1 MTKSR
6 GIIRKRKQW
15 SAEEAALLKAL
26 YPCTR
31 CEALATLFNCQKNQV
46 YTMAKILGVAK
57 SQWFKD
63 SPMASR
69 LRRGDNLGW
78 EYRYKKGNIP
88 ANKGVK
94 GLPVHPNSV
103 ATQFK
108 KGRQPQNTMPI
119 GAYRYDASN
128 VLQRKVSNAK
138 GSNSKRWRSVHELV
152 WIEHNGPVPEKH
164 FCVFK
169 PGMWTNK
176 LEEITIDRIDCIDLA
191 ENMRRN
197 SFHRYGKEVAQ
208 LYQLSAQITRQ
219 INKRSNT

>member
-6 GIIRKRKQW
+6 GILRKRKQW
-15 SAEEAALLKAL
+15 TADELALLKAL

-31 CEALATLFNCQKNQV
+31 CEALTKLFDCQKHQV
-46 YTMAKILGVAK
+46 YKIAKSFGIHK

-63 SPMASR
+63 SPMASK
-69 LRRGDNLGW
+69 LRAGYNLGW
-78 EYRYKKGNIP
+78 EYRYKKGNVP

-94 GLPVHPNSV
+94 GMPMHPNQI

-108 KGRQPQNTMPI
+108 KGKQPINTMPI
-119 GAYRYDASN
+119 GSYRYDGAN
-128 VLQRKVSNAK
+128 VLQKKISNDK
-138 GSNSKRWRSVHELV
+138 GNNSKRWRSVHELV
-152 WIEHNGPVPEKH
+152 WIEHNGPIPEKH

-197 SFHRYGKEVAQ
+197 SLHRYGKEVAH

-219 INKRSNT
+219 INKRSRT

>member
-6 GIIRKRKQW
+6 GILRKRKQW
-15 SAEEAALLKAL
+15 TADEIALVKAL
-26 YPCTR
+26 YPFTR
-31 CEALATLFNCQKNQV
+31 CEALAKIFNCQKNQV
-46 YTMAKILGVAK
+46 YKVARDLELSK

-69 LRRGDNLGW
+69 LRAGDNLGS
-78 EYRYKKGNIP
+78 EYRFEKGHVP

-108 KGRQPQNTMPI
+108 KGKLPINAMPI
-119 GAYRYDASN
+119 GSYRYDKSN
-128 VLQRKVSNAK
+128 VLQRKVSNNK

-152 WIEHNGPVPEKH
+152 WIEHNGPIPEKH

-197 SFHRYGKEVAQ
+197 TLHRHGK
-208 LYQLSAQITRQ
+208 
-219 INKRSNT
+219 